1 MDDASFEIT
10 HLWLKNTKFAPSFE
24 SMDSI
29 FQYNEIKN
37 LLDREKGNGIVITTH
52 HKPDA
57 DALGSSLALCHLLK
71 NQGHQ
76 VTVITPTDYPFF
88 LTWMTGEESV
98 INFEERPSDAAF
110 LVEQAAIIF
119 CLDFNDLSRINELGG
134 KVAASK
140 ATIVNIDHHRDPKP
154 FADLKYCTLETS
166 STCELIYRLA
176 DDFHWMEDG
185 LNKDIASCI
194 YVGIMT
200 DTGSFRFN
208 STSALTH
215 RITAHLLEKGANGSL
230 IHELINDNFSLN
242 RYRMMG
248 YILYEKLEI
257 IPQYRTALVY
267 LTREELKKFEVQTGD
282 TEGFVNY
289 GLGIKGIVLSVLI
302 IDRTKI
308 VKMSFRSKGNFPCN
322 QMASAHFDGGGHLN
336 ASGGSSQSTLEET
349 VEKFRSILP
358 QYQKQLLEQP

>member
-1 MDDASFEIT
+1 ME
-10 HLWLKNTKFAPSFE
+10 
-24 SMDSI
+24 SI
-29 FQYNEIKN
+29 FQFEEIKQ
-37 LLDREKGNGIVITTH
+37 LLSDNKGNGIVITTH

-57 DALGSSLALCHLLK
+57 DALGSSLALYHLLK
-71 NQGHQ
+71 DQGHE

-88 LTWMTGEESV
+88 LTWMPGEESV

-110 LVEQAAIIF
+110 IVEHAAIIF
-119 CLDFNDLSRINELGG
+119 CLDFNDLSRINELGNL
-134 KVAASK
+134 VAASK
-140 ATIVNIDHHRDPKP
+140 ARIVNVDHHRDPKS
-154 FADLKYCTLETS
+154 FAHLKYSTLETS

-176 DDFHWMEDG
+176 DQCGWLKDG
-185 LNKDIASCI
+185 LSAEIASCI

-215 RITAHLLEKGANGSL
+215 RITAHLIEAGTNASR

-257 IPQYRTALVY
+257 LPQYRTALVY
-267 LTREELKKFEVQTGD
+267 LTREELKKFDVQTGD
-282 TEGFVNY
+282 TEGFVNF

-308 VKMSFRSKGNFPCN
+308 VKMSFRSKGTFPCN
-322 QMASAHFDGGGHLN
+322 EMAAKYFDGGGHLN
-336 ASGGSSQSTLEET
+336 ASGGSSASTLEET

-358 QYQKQLLEQP
+358 EYQKLLQEQP